1 MKLFHIDIIL
11 EVGLVTDN
19 TRLGHFIKVQIIGRN
34 KDLTKT
40 IQNVL

>member
-19 TRLGHFIKVQIIGRN
+19 TRLGHFIKVQIFDKTRT
-34 KDLTKT
+34 DKT
-40 IQNVL
+40 ILNVL